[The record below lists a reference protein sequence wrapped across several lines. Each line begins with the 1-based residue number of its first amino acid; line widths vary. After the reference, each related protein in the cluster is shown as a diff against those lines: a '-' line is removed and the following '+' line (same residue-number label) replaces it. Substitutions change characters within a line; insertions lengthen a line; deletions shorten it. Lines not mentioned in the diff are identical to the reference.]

1 MAAKMP
7 ERMEWNRRNKWKKTK
22 RVFQKNYRK
31 IMVRSKFQQQKS
43 YVENYFPTK
52 TFGSLLFTK
61 QLPDKAHGDL
71 LCTGDFHSSAI
82 L

>member
-1 MAAKMP
+1 
-7 ERMEWNRRNKWKKTK
+7 
-22 RVFQKNYRK
+22 
-31 IMVRSKFQQQKS
+31 MVRSKFQQQKS

-61 QLPDKAHGDL
+61 QLPDKANGDL